1 MGFEKYKFRTGSAAA
16 VMKHSLYYKFIL
28 GYLVFGLLGFAAIA
42 TFSAQLMNRNQ
53 VKSQAE
59 AMYDE
64 ASLIASA
71 YSSVYQGN
79 KQDLDSVY
87 PQLHAVAKFVRAK
100 IWVVDRQGV
109 IVVDSEQNAHAG
121 TVIEDF
127 DPTATGNKSYC
138 TGSYYGLFP
147 YEVLS
152 VSAPI
157 TGNYNTYG
165 YVLVHLPMSVVWE
178 MSNSNL
184 NVVYITGGILFIL
197 SLIILLVFTNTVYF
211 PLKKITE
218 GANEYAAGNLDY
230 RIDLNSRDE
239 MGYLAGTLNYMSGE
253 LNKLEEYQRNFIANV
268 SHDFRSPLT
277 SIKGYL
283 EAIIDGTIPPE
294 MYEKYLTRVISET
307 ERLTKLTQGML
318 TLNSLDSKGYLS
330 RSSFD
335 INRVIKDTAASFEG
349 TCGKKNI
356 NFELTFS
363 DNIQMVYADLGK
375 IQQVLYNLIDNA
387 IKFSHQDSTIY
398 IQTRIKNEKIFVS
411 VKDTGIGIPKD
422 SVKKVFDR
430 FYKSDLSRGKDKKG
444 TGLGLAIVKEIIQA
458 HGENIDVVSTEG
470 VGSEFI
476 FSLPLATNL

>member
-1 MGFEKYKFRTGSAAA
+1 M
-16 VMKHSLYYKFIL
+16 V
-28 GYLVFGLLGFAAIA
+28 
-42 TFSAQLMNRNQ
+42 N
-53 VKSQAE
+53 
-59 AMYDE
+59 
-64 ASLIASA
+64 
-71 YSSVYQGN
+71 
-79 KQDLDSVY
+79 
-87 PQLHAVAKFVRAK
+87 
-100 IWVVDRQGV
+100 RQGI
-109 IVVDSEQNAHAG
+109 IVVDSEQNKRAG
-121 TVIEDF
+121 TAIEGF

-138 TGSYYGLFP
+138 TGAYYGLFP
-147 YEVLS
+147 YDVLS

-165 YVLVHLPMSVVWE
+165 YVLVHLPMSVIWE

-184 NVVYITGGILFIL
+184 NVVYITAAILFIL
-197 SLIILLVFTNTVYF
+197 SLIILLVFTKTVYF
-211 PLKKITE
+211 PLQKITE
-218 GANEYAAGNLDY
+218 GANEYAAGNLEY
-230 RIDLNSRDE
+230 RIDLNTRDE

-422 SVKKVFDR
+422 SVQKVFDR

>member
-1 MGFEKYKFRTGSAAA
+1 
-16 VMKHSLYYKFIL
+16 
-28 GYLVFGLLGFAAIA
+28 
-42 TFSAQLMNRNQ
+42 
-53 VKSQAE
+53 
-59 AMYDE
+59 
-64 ASLIASA
+64 
-71 YSSVYQGN
+71 
-79 KQDLDSVY
+79 
-87 PQLHAVAKFVRAK
+87 
-100 IWVVDRQGV
+100 
-109 IVVDSEQNAHAG
+109 
-121 TVIEDF
+121 
-127 DPTATGNKSYC
+127 
-138 TGSYYGLFP
+138 
-147 YEVLS
+147 
-152 VSAPI
+152 
-157 TGNYNTYG
+157 
-165 YVLVHLPMSVVWE
+165 MSVIWE
-178 MSNSNL
+178 MSKSNL
-184 NVVYITGGILFIL
+184 NVVYITAAILFIL
-197 SLIILLVFTNTVYF
+197 SLIILLVFTKTVYF
-211 PLKKITE
+211 PLQKITE
-218 GANEYAAGNLDY
+218 GANEYAAGNLEY
-230 RIDLNSRDE
+230 RIDLNTRDE

-387 IKFSHQDSTIY
+387 IKFTHQDSTIY
-398 IQTRIKNEKIFVS
+398 IETRIKNEKIFVS

-422 SVKKVFDR
+422 SVQKVFDR

-476 FSLPLATNL
+476 FCLPLATNL

>member
-1 MGFEKYKFRTGSAAA
+1 
-16 VMKHSLYYKFIL
+16 
-28 GYLVFGLLGFAAIA
+28 
-42 TFSAQLMNRNQ
+42 
-53 VKSQAE
+53 
-59 AMYDE
+59 
-64 ASLIASA
+64 
-71 YSSVYQGN
+71 
-79 KQDLDSVY
+79 
-87 PQLHAVAKFVRAK
+87 
-100 IWVVDRQGV
+100 
-109 IVVDSEQNAHAG
+109 
-121 TVIEDF
+121 
-127 DPTATGNKSYC
+127 
-138 TGSYYGLFP
+138 
-147 YEVLS
+147 
-152 VSAPI
+152 
-157 TGNYNTYG
+157 
-165 YVLVHLPMSVVWE
+165 
-178 MSNSNL
+178 
-184 NVVYITGGILFIL
+184 
-197 SLIILLVFTNTVYF
+197 
-211 PLKKITE
+211 
-218 GANEYAAGNLDY
+218 
-230 RIDLNSRDE
+230 

-307 ERLTKLTQGML
+307 ERLTTLTQGML

-387 IKFSHQDSTIY
+387 IKFSHPDSTIY

>member
-1 MGFEKYKFRTGSAAA
+1 M
-16 VMKHSLYYKFIL
+16 
-28 GYLVFGLLGFAAIA
+28 
-42 TFSAQLMNRNQ
+42 
-53 VKSQAE
+53 
-59 AMYDE
+59 
-64 ASLIASA
+64 
-71 YSSVYQGN
+71 
-79 KQDLDSVY
+79 
-87 PQLHAVAKFVRAK
+87 
-100 IWVVDRQGV
+100 
-109 IVVDSEQNAHAG
+109 
-121 TVIEDF
+121 
-127 DPTATGNKSYC
+127 
-138 TGSYYGLFP
+138 
-147 YEVLS
+147 
-152 VSAPI
+152 
-157 TGNYNTYG
+157 
-165 YVLVHLPMSVVWE
+165 
-178 MSNSNL
+178 
-184 NVVYITGGILFIL
+184 
-197 SLIILLVFTNTVYF
+197 FTKTVYF
-211 PLKKITE
+211 PLQKITE
-218 GANEYAAGNLDY
+218 GANEYAAGNLEY
-230 RIDLNSRDE
+230 RIDLNTRDE

-349 TCGKKNI
+349 TCEKKNI

-363 DNIQMVYADLGK
+363 DSMQMVYADLGK

-422 SVKKVFDR
+422 SVQKVFDR

>member
-1 MGFEKYKFRTGSAAA
+1 MF
-16 VMKHSLYYKFIL
+16 
-28 GYLVFGLLGFAAIA
+28 LLL
-42 TFSAQLMNRNQ
+42 QL
-53 VKSQAE
+53 
-59 AMYDE
+59 
-64 ASLIASA
+64 
-71 YSSVYQGN
+71 
-79 KQDLDSVY
+79 
-87 PQLHAVAKFVRAK
+87 PF
-100 IWVVDRQGV
+100 
-109 IVVDSEQNAHAG
+109 
-121 TVIEDF
+121 
-127 DPTATGNKSYC
+127 
-138 TGSYYGLFP
+138 LFP
-147 YEVLS
+147 Y
-152 VSAPI
+152 I
-157 TGNYNTYG
+157 
-165 YVLVHLPMSVVWE
+165 
-178 MSNSNL
+178 
-184 NVVYITGGILFIL
+184 
-197 SLIILLVFTNTVYF
+197 
-211 PLKKITE
+211 
-218 GANEYAAGNLDY
+218 NEYAAGNLDY
-230 RIDLNSRDE
+230 RIDLNTRDE

-422 SVKKVFDR
+422 SVKKIFDR